1 MGLAAKDSSKVYIN
15 KANMKNV
22 VVCLSVYKKKQE
34 FNGSFLKVDNF
45 NCKIFDKKF
54 DQDDKSIL
62 MVENIK

>member
-1 MGLAAKDSSKVYIN
+1 
-15 KANMKNV
+15 MKNV
-22 VVCLSVYKKKQE
+22 KVCLSVYKKKQE